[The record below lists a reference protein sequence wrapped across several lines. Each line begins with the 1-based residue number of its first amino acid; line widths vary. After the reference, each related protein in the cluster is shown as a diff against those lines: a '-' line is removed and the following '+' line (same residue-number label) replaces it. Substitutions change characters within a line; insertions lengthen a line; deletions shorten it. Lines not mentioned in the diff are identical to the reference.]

1 MKHINL
7 NQEILLNSNSSFFK
21 RDYCEQKPKTS
32 SKKLSQ
38 KEQLVDMCWNGLLP
52 ELLPEICDTDINEKP
67 LILWEINETQRMLDL
82 RLGELDQNLNDE
94 FSINPYVYL
103 TLMEYN

>member
-1 MKHINL
+1 MKQTNL

-21 RDYCEQKPKTS
+21 RDYCEQSAKPA

-38 KEQLVDMCWNGLLP
+38 KEQVVNMCWNGLLP
-52 ELLPEICDTDINEKP
+52 ELLPEIMDHDKNKKH
-67 LILWEINETQRMLDL
+67 LILWEINETQHMLDL
-82 RLGELDQNLNDE
+82 RLGELDQNLNDD

-103 TLMEYN
+103 SLMEYN

>member
-21 RDYCEQKPKTS
+21 RDFCEQNAKPS

-38 KEQLVDMCWNGLLP
+38 KEQLANICWNGLLP
-52 ELLPEICDTDINEKP
+52 ELLPEIADTGRNDKP
-67 LILWEINETQRMLDL
+67 LIIWEINETQQMLDL
-82 RLGELDQNLNDE
+82 RLGEMDENLNDV

-103 TLMEYN
+103 TLADYN